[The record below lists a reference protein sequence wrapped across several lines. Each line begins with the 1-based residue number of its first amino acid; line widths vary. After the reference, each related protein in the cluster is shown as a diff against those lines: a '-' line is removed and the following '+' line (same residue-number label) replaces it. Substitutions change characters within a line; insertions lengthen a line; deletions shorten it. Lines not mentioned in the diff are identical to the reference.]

1 MSGNSCTGGL
11 IGQLM
16 SLGSEAVVRDCTA
29 EVECNRYVGG
39 LIGISSG
46 GITADCQVSGSVH
59 AVPDGEVIPSDIGGL
74 VGRCSSGN
82 FVRCHAQAEVF
93 THVEAWYV
101 GGFCGMANG
110 GSILDCTV
118 DGSLTAAWEPVNDY
132 YNLVPEEPEVEILG

>member
-1 MSGNSCTGGL
+1 MSAADRNILWRYYCGL
-11 IGQLM
+11 SG
-16 SLGSEAVVRDCTA
+16 
-29 EVECNRYVGG
+29 
-39 LIGISSG
+39 IGIG
-46 GITADCQVSGSVH
+46 TR
-59 AVPDGEVIPSDIGGL
+59 VPDGEVIPSDIGGL

-101 GGFCGMANG
+101 GGFCGMASG
-110 GSILDCTV
+110 GCILDCTV